1 MSQEVMVHG
10 HMSLLSHQES
20 GKEKVCHNTSNNG
33 KKFLV
38 GMVTADHNSEGVHG
52 GMLANGPACAALC
65 CGVPLGW
72 AEDIHMASMHSLMVN
87 LRPYQEN
94 PPMVIHT
101 REGQCLNSLGYHSQ
115 KIRLQHCS
123 NYHTQNTR

>member
-38 GMVTADHNSEGVHG
+38 GMVTADHNMV
-52 GMLANGPACAALC
+52 ACLPMGQHVQLYAVVCHLVGQRTYTWHLC
-65 CGVPLGW
+65 
-72 AEDIHMASMHSLMVN
+72 
-87 LRPYQEN
+87 
-94 PPMVIHT
+94 T
-101 REGQCLNSLGYHSQ
+101 RSWL
-115 KIRLQHCS
+115 
-123 NYHTQNTR
+123 T